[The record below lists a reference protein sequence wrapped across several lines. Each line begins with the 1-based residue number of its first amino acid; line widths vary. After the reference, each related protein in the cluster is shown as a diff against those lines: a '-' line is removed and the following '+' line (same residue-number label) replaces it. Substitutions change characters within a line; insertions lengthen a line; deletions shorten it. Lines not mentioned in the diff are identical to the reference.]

1 MPCWKISGS
10 SFQRYKRP
18 NLEEVAGLE
27 GQISVAGGE
36 RNPTKGGDPS
46 HPYLYHK
53 CVPAPYHS
61 MQRDK

>member
-46 HPYLYHK
+46 HPYL
-53 CVPAPYHS
+53 
-61 MQRDK
+61 